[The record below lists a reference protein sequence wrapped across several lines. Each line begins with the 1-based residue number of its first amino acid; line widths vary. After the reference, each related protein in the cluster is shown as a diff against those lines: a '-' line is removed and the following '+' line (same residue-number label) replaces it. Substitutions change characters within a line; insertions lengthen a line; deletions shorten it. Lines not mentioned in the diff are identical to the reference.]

1 VNLSWPRSG
10 IRGSLDAGE
19 TAVVCLLPKLKPT
32 ASGRLEIEKLR
43 LELNWKLNENNV

>member
-32 ASGRLEIEKLR
+32 VSDKPEIEKLR
-43 LELNWKLNENNV
+43 LDLNWKLTENNV